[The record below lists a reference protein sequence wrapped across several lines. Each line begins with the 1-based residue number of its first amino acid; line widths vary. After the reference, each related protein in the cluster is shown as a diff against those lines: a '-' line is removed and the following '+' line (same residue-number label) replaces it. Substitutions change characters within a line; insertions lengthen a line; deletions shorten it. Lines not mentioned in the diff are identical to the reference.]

1 MCMSE
6 EALDEL
12 DVKEK
17 HFYMFA
23 ELLFQEMILSSLLL
37 LLLLLLEVVVV
48 VVVELLSQEDE
59 NDPEGGEPELSVEE
73 ARQHL

>member
-48 VVVELLSQEDE
+48 VVELLSQEDE